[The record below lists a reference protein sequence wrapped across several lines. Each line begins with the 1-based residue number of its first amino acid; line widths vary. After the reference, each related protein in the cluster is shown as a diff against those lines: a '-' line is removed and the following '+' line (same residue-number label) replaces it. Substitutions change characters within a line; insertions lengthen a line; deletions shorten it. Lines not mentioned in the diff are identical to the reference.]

1 MSYRMIKNLLNI
13 SLFPA
18 LILMSC
24 ISKLLADPIYHETK
38 YPPVKGIHP
47 AVVVLHTS
55 SGFKTVKRQMVK
67 YSNAGYVVYAPDFFR
82 RHGISMKNR
91 FKTWTTHRTNIET
104 ELIEIIELIKKD
116 PLVDPK
122 NIFAVGFSNGGY
134 WASFLAAR
142 KHVNA
147 AASHY
152 GVWRWPPRAGWIGYP
167 ADYFDEESNPVLAI
181 HGDGDTI
188 QKPKFVY
195 GQLDNVEVR
204 SPKFKKHIFSN
215 AGHSWDCKRCSKD
228 GYNKTVTKLA
238 FEMTLG
244 LFERHR
250 R

>member
-1 MSYRMIKNLLNI
+1 MSYRNIQNVVDI
-13 SLFPA
+13 SLSA
-18 LILMSC
+18 VLILILS
-24 ISKLLADPIYHETK
+24 ISVLQADPIYYETK
-38 YPPVKGIHP
+38 YPPGKAPHP

-82 RHGISMKNR
+82 RHGISMENR
-91 FKTWTTHRTNIET
+91 FETWTTYKEDIES
-104 ELIEIIELIKKD
+104 ELIEIIALIKND

-134 WASFLAAR
+134 WASFLGAR

-152 GVWRWPPRAGWIGYP
+152 GVWRWPPRAGWNGYP
-167 ADYFDEESNPVLAI
+167 AEYFDQESNPVLAI

-195 GQLDNVEVR
+195 DQLDNIEVR

-228 GYNKTVTKLA
+228 GYNKKVTKLA
-238 FEMTLG
+238 LEMTLD
-244 LFERHR
+244 LFARHGR
-250 R
+250 